1 MLQLFEFAFMGNLQ
15 GNICC
20 NLEEYNTEI
29 LIVRFVGL
37 ELLF

>member
-1 MLQLFEFAFMGNLQ
+1 MLHLFEIAFMSNLQ

-20 NLEEYNTEI
+20 NLEEYITQI